1 MQVDCFRSKAPKRGC
16 NCIPEHAYKTYFEM
30 YPIDGNTCKTDE
42 EFMECSKILDACQME
57 KSVRMGC
64 SLPCENV
71 VFSGQSRLMKGFMI
85 QKAIAGI
92 PGFDLAPNKIIIG
105 VMFSSVN
112 VNHYNEVSMQE
123 VYDFI
128 GTVGGSLGLFIGFSF
143 TGFVGQ
149 ILDRFVRNY

>member
-1 MQVDCFRSKAPKRGC
+1 
-16 NCIPEHAYKTYFEM
+16 
-30 YPIDGNTCKTDE
+30 
-42 EFMECSKILDACQME
+42 
-57 KSVRMGC
+57 
-64 SLPCENV
+64 
-71 VFSGQSRLMKGFMI
+71 MI
-85 QKAIAGI
+85 QKAIASI

-149 ILDRFVRNY
+149 ILDHFVRND